1 MKETIQGTPVTEE
14 QITTWVAE
22 AEAGYDVDALRTRR
36 RGRPGRGAAPGQV
49 VTIRFTP
56 EELAEVDR
64 RAQERHISRSDF
76 IRKAVLT

>member
-22 AEAGYDVDALRTRR
+22 AEAGYDVELLRSRR
-36 RGRPGRGAAPGQV
+36 RGRPGRGSAPSQV

-76 IRKAVLT
+76 IRKAVLA